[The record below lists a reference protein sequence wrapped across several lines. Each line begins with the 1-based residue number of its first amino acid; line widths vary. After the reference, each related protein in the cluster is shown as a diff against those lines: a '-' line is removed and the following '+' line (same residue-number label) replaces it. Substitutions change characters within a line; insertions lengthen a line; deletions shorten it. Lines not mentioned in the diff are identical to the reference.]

1 MAQNNQNQQNSIM
14 DTAVSIDPVA
24 VIYNI
29 ENDVVENFVYNYLN
43 DIKQIDG
50 VAAVRLNVVRDGN
63 RNPQLSLYAFLDNRS
78 KDVFSNMKNVPEH
91 LRRKMDMGGF
101 RATDKL
107 NKALSPIVR
116 ETKIFTDPRNK
127 VVYIKL
133 DVFKVFGLMLAADR
147 RAHYLTVSEVMKL
160 KKQRSITTVI
170 KSNKFIDKNDD
181 DSFDRY
187 SNIVQ
192 HHER

>member
-1 MAQNNQNQQNSIM
+1 MANQNQKHENSIM

-43 DIKQIDG
+43 DIKGIDG

-63 RNPQLSLYAFLDNRS
+63 RNPQLSLYAFLHNNS
-78 KDVFSNMKNVPEH
+78 KDVFTNMKNVPEH
-91 LRRKMDMGGF
+91 LRRKMDMGGY
-101 RATDKL
+101 RAGDKL
-107 NKALSPIVR
+107 NKALSPIIR
-116 ETKIFTDPRNK
+116 ENKIYSDGRNK
-127 VVYIKL
+127 VVYVKL

-160 KKQRSITTVI
+160 KKSRSITTVI

-187 SNIVQ
+187 SNIIHQ
-192 HHER
+192 NER